1 MKAKGHYQIIE
12 KAIQFIRQ
20 RLEEQPSLDEISSHV
35 GLSPFHF
42 QRIFSEWAGISPKKF
57 IKFASLSKAKHL
69 LSQKG
74 KGTEATAFEVGLSG
88 SSRLHDLFIT
98 LEGMTPGE
106 YSQGG
111 KGLNIEYSFIET
123 IFGRAIIANTG
134 KGICFLMFCE
144 HDEEAWN
151 WLKEAYP
158 NADFRNVSNALH
170 KDAEEA
176 INDSSNQQLRL
187 HVKGT
192 DFQLK
197 VWQALLN
204 IEQGKVKSYGE
215 MAADI
220 NQEKASRAVGTAIG
234 SNAIAYLIP
243 CHRVIQAGGEIGN
256 YRWGSNRKIA
266 MLAYEQVKG
275 EHDE

>member
-1 MKAKGHYQIIE
+1 MKAQGHYQTIE

-20 RLEEQPSLDEISSHV
+20 RLEDQPSLDEISSHV

-42 QRIFSEWAGISPKKF
+42 QRVFSEWAGISPKKF

-69 LSQKG
+69 LSHKRT
-74 KGTEATAFEVGLSG
+74 GTEATAFEVGLSG

-98 LEGMTPGE
+98 IEGMTPGE
-106 YSQGG
+106 YSLGG
-111 KGLNIEYSFIET
+111 KGLSIEYSFVET
-123 IFGRAIIANTG
+123 LFGRAIVANTS

-144 HDEEAWN
+144 DDEDAWN
-151 WLKEAYP
+151 CLNGAYP
-158 NADFRNVSNALH
+158 NADFRNISNSLH

-176 INDSSNQQLRL
+176 INDSETHHLKL

-220 NQEKASRAVGTAIG
+220 HQKKASRAVGTAIG
-234 SNAIAYLIP
+234 SNTIAYLIP

-266 MLAYEQVKG
+266 MLAYEQAKG
-275 EHDE
+275 DHDE